1 MTKHLS
7 LHNLLA
13 VLLTMAALFMGQN
26 AWADGDWGDG
36 DGSAEHPYV
45 ISDKAGYDLLVT
57 NSKTNSYANTYFR
70 LDHWISDVTETIG
83 SDINY
88 PFCGHI
94 NGNGCNVTLALET
107 SNTLK
112 LPAMITWA
120 GEGCSVENL
129 TVNGTITMTD
139 GMNGAGFISQAKG
152 AVTLTNCR
160 SSVTITYTANYSTPH
175 NGGFIGNLENGAS
188 ATLSRCLFDGT
199 FISETAQTFGG
210 MVGGGGNITIQNSV
224 VVTSSS
230 TSLTSTSNNDN
241 YAFSFPSSSTNLS
254 NNYYVYDASQS
265 HLNGIINRYNGNGQ
279 TQAWQ
284 LTLNEPATAE
294 RTGGITIGNGDGTV
308 YADGFTLNVD
318 GNMVVRKDY
327 YTQGITFTFSFPG
340 VTITAANYNGIAATL
355 NPDGT
360 ASFTMPAANTTFTIT
375 DCTANYIDAD
385 GTLQSHS
392 VSLLLSNTHTVTKEG
407 GWYAVVGNIT
417 LKKGLTFR
425 DEAHLILTDGARL
438 NVNDD
443 DSRNIQIAITA
454 TDLSVYGQ
462 TLGTGILKADCKNTQ
477 PTTNGIGHNYA
488 YGIKATGNITFCGGN
503 VYATAIGS
511 KESTDS
517 NGHLDCYGIHAGGNI
532 TLIRGH
538 VSLSTRVTTMPFS
551 TNNTTLY
558 QFIAASLILD
568 WHRPTD
574 RIRLTIGPSGSYSTV
589 SVAEGK
595 TLWNGSEVLSGGIS
609 SSKFNNKTL
618 QPCIAREIEGYEDG
632 NDKWAFIA
640 SPVTGSIDPTTV
652 GGLVAT
658 TATEYDLYRFNQ
670 SANKQWENYKAHT
683 EGFVLEN
690 GKGYLCARKDTKTL
704 AFMGDAFNMG
714 TEPVTVTLAYDDNA
728 EFAGWN
734 LVGNPFTVDA
744 TPDRNYYVMN
754 DEGTG
759 IVATAVNGATPIAP
773 CTGVLV
779 QTTAAEAE
787 ANLNKVTFTKT
798 TRESTGKGSLNITL
812 TQTNTHSTETLDN
825 AIVSFNEGSQ
835 LGKFY
840 FGEQNANIYIPQ
852 GGEEYAIVS
861 AGNVG
866 EIPVYFK
873 AKKNGTYTL
882 TVSPTLNSQL
892 STLNYLHLIDNMMGA
907 DVDLLALR
915 QAQGPASYTFT
926 AKTTDYKSR
935 FKLVFSTNDE
945 DGPSAG
951 SGTFA
956 FVSNGNIIING
967 GPSTGSGTLQIVD
980 VMGHVILSCEGDV
993 INCVST
999 NGLTAG
1005 VYVLRLINGIEV
1017 KTQKLV
1023 IE

>member
-1 MTKHLS
+1 MKTN

-13 VLLTMAALFMGQN
+13 ALLTLAALFMGKN

-36 DGSAEHPYV
+36 DGSAEHPYI

-57 NSKTNSYANTYFR
+57 NSKTNSYANTYFK
-70 LDHWISDVTETIG
+70 LAHWISDVTEPIG

-139 GMNGAGFISQAKG
+139 SMNGAGFISQAKG

-160 SSVTITYTANYSTPH
+160 SNVTITYTANYSTPH
-175 NGGFIGNLENGAS
+175 NGGFIGELASGAS

-284 LTLNEPATAE
+284 LTLVEPATAE

-308 YADGFTLNVD
+308 YADGFTLYVD
-318 GNMVVRKDY
+318 GNIIVRKDY

-407 GWYAVVGNIT
+407 GWYAVVGNVT
-417 LKKGLTFR
+417 LDKGLTFHG
-425 DEAHLILTDGARL
+425 EAHLILADGARL

-443 DSRNIQIAITA
+443 NSGNIQIAITA

-462 TLGTGILKADCKNTQ
+462 TLGTGILKADCENTQ

-503 VYATAIGS
+503 VYATANGS
-511 KESTDS
+511 KESSYS

-538 VSLSTRVTTMPFS
+538 VSLSTQGTTIPFS
-551 TNNTTLY
+551 TDNTTLY

-568 WHRPTD
+568 WRRPTD
-574 RIRLTIGPSGSYSTV
+574 RIRLTTSSQGYLPTV

-595 TLWNGSEVLSGGIS
+595 TLWNGTEVLSGSVIR
-609 SSKFNNKTL
+609 SKIHNKTL
-618 QPCIAREIEGYEDG
+618 QPCIAREIEGYGTSNGGWD
-632 NDKWAFIA
+632 FIA

-704 AFMGDAFNMG
+704 AFMGDAFNTG
-714 TEPVTVTLAYDDNA
+714 IEPVTVPLVYDGNA

-734 LVGNPFTVDA
+734 LVGNPFTVEA
-744 TPDRNYYVMN
+744 YVNRPFYKMN
-754 DEGTG
+754 DAGTG
-759 IVATAVNGATPIAP
+759 IVAVENYENYTTAQTIPA
-773 CTGVLV
+773 CTGIVV
-779 QTTAAEAE
+779 KANNSGENVTFSTTAPELTAPNNG
-787 ANLNKVTFTKT
+787 NLQITLAQTVT
-798 TRESTGKGSLNITL
+798 TRDGS
-812 TQTNTHSTETLDN
+812 STETLDN

-840 FGEQNANIYIPQ
+840 FGEQNGNIYIPQ
-852 GGEEYAIVS
+852 DNEEYTIVS
-861 AGNVG
+861 VG
-866 EIPVYFK
+866 RDVACYVSTEVPVNFK
-873 AKKNGTYTL
+873 AKENGEYTI
-882 TVSPTLNSQL
+882 TVNPEGVEMG
-892 STLNYLHLIDNMMGA
+892 YLHLIDNMTGA
-907 DVDLLALR
+907 DVDLLVS
-915 QAQGPASYTFT
+915 PEYTFN
-926 AKTTDYKSR
+926 ARTTDYESR
-935 FKLVFSTNDE
+935 FRLVFVCGDANDDDE
-945 DGPSAG
+945 A
-951 SGTFA
+951 FA
-956 FVSNGNIIING
+956 FINNGNIIVNG
-967 GPSTGSGTLQIVD
+967 EGTVQVID
-980 VMGHVILSCEGDV
+980 VMGRVVYQGDA
-993 INCVST
+993 INRVST
-999 NGLTAG
+999 GGMTAG
-1005 VYVLRLINGIEV
+1005 VYVLRLINGEDV
-1017 KTQKLV
+1017 KTQKV
-1023 IE
+1023 VVQ